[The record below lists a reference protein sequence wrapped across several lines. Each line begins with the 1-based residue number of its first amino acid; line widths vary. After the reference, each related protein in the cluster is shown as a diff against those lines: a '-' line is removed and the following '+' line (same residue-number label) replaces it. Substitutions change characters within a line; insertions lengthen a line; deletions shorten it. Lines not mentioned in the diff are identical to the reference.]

1 MLCMFLAVLAGYLFG
16 SVSVAVL
23 LTRRYAQGDVRGHGS
38 GNAGATNV
46 ARVYGLKAGLITLLG
61 DMMKTAVS
69 ALIGWLLGGANGMA
83 AGCAGCL
90 IGHCWPLWFRFRG
103 GKGVSVSACIALVLD
118 WRVFLVIA
126 ATFAVAAVLSK
137 RVSVGSMAAALVCPW
152 SRLLLAGGVDAVFW
166 VCLLMAGVVLALHG
180 SNLRRLLRGEEPP
193 FHVGGK

>member
-23 LTRRYAQGDVRGHGS
+23 LTRQYAQGDVRGHGS

-90 IGHCWPLWFRFRG
+90 IGHCWPVWFRFRG

-152 SRLLLAGGVDAVFW
+152 SRLLLEGGADAVFW

-193 FHVGGK
+193 FHIGGK

>member
-152 SRLLLAGGVDAVFW
+152 SRLLLEGGVDAVFG
-166 VCLLMAGVVLALHG
+166 VFLLMAGVVLALHG

>member
-1 MLCMFLAVLAGYLFG
+1 MLCVFLAVLAGYLFG

-69 ALIGWLLGGANGMA
+69 VLIGWLLGGANGMA

-90 IGHCWPLWFRFRG
+90 IGHCWPVWFRFRG

-152 SRLLLAGGVDAVFW
+152 SRLLLEGGVDAVFW
-166 VCLLMAGVVLALHG
+166 VCLLMAGVVLVLHG
-180 SNLRRLLRGEEPP
+180 SNLRRLLCGEEPP